1 MEGSSSPGRGG
12 LSRSS
17 DLPLMSR
24 FSNLTGGD
32 FGLKPPG
39 GGPVRAKPA
48 GGSFGV
54 TTPLLDGTGGGLG
67 VAETL
72 LNAGGGALTGGGLG
86 APVVVALLM
95 SAHGSY

>member
-1 MEGSSSPGRGG
+1 
-12 LSRSS
+12 
-17 DLPLMSR
+17 MSR
-24 FSNLTGGD
+24 YSNLAGGDFGLELTGGD

-48 GGSFGV
+48 SGSFGV

-67 VAETL
+67 VAETV